1 MVTMKKLSI
10 TIVGTAIFTLFA
22 NPVKAITFSIGGTP
36 VPEQGQFSSVP
47 GVTTIDFESGAPT
60 SGIVVYSA
68 PGSGPAVVSGNLPYI
83 YAPPPDD
90 ATKYLTVAPFGNEL
104 GNRPVTINFAQKL
117 DYFGLHWGSF
127 GEGNSMAFYKGDT
140 LIQSFT
146 DADIASMIGVG
157 LGYDAYVN
165 FFAQAGEFFDKVVM
179 DSSGIAFESDNH
191 AYKIANPKS
200 VPDPS
205 STLGLLAFGTFG
217 VSSLLKRK
225 QQQEVLNSNCN

>member
-1 MVTMKKLSI
+1 MKKLSI

-22 NPVKAITFSIGGTP
+22 NPVRAITFSIGGTP
-36 VPEQGQFSSVP
+36 VPGQGQFSSVP

-60 SGIVVYSA
+60 SGPVVYSA
-68 PGSGPAVVSGNLPYI
+68 PGSGPAVVSGNADSR
-83 YAPPPDD
+83 YAAPGDD

-127 GEGNSMAFYKGDT
+127 GSDNSIAFYNGDT
-140 LIQSFT
+140 LVQSFSDT
-146 DADIASMIGVG
+146 DIASIIGVG

-165 FFAQAGEFFDKVVM
+165 LFAEAGEFFDKVVI

-191 AYKIANPKS
+191 AYKIASPKS
-200 VPDPS
+200 VPEPS
-205 STLGLLAFGTFG
+205 STLGLLAFGAFG
-217 VSSLLKRK
+217 VRSLLKRK
-225 QQQEVLNSNCN
+225 QQQKVLNLVASD